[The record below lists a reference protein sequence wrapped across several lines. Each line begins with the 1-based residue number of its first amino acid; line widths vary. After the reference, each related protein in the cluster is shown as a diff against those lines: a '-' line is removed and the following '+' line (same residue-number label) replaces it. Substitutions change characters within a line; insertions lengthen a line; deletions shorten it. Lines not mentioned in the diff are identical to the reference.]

1 MDHKDHRALA
11 TIKPAEARARVH
23 HTRDIRVS
31 SPFIVQMAAS
41 HAGIG
46 PYRTYFRE
54 GPEIATARY
63 RAADMSDR
71 NRN

>member
-1 MDHKDHRALA
+1 MELSNNLNLM
-11 TIKPAEARARVH
+11 TISPAGAREKVH
-23 HTRDIRVS
+23 FSHNIRIS

-54 GPEIATARY
+54 GPDVASARY
-63 RAADMSDR
+63 RATDMSDR
-71 NRN
+71 KG